1 MTILFVLFCL
11 LPTTLFAQTN
21 DNAFA
26 YVVRS
31 RALSPEQDNARIA
44 QFWTSERLKAA
55 KAVSIVLQNVGSRS
69 RLSNLTLATG
79 PQISFAGSFPST
91 NGTTSGTISSNGRQ
105 IYTTGRVFWSVGS
118 NIYSCSGAV
127 VASSSG
133 DLISTAG
140 HCVFDPTAKVW
151 YNNNNWI
158 FVPAYTAG
166 TAPLGVWAARQ
177 MFARNAWTN
186 YTDKNSDV
194 GFVALYTVNGQ
205 HIQSVVGSQG
215 IGFNYPRLA
224 YTYSLGYPI
233 NIYNGLYLQK
243 CAGFAWRSNWI
254 QDSYIGQ
261 GLRCAMEGGSSGGP
275 WLQKVAGASGIGYV
289 TSVNS
294 FTISNVPNVMN
305 GPYFGSNIASLYNSS
320 KAA

>member
-11 LPTTLFAQTN
+11 LPTTLFAELN

-31 RALSPEQDNARIA
+31 RALSPEQHNARIA
-44 QFWTSERLKAA
+44 QFWTPARLKGA
-55 KAVSIVLQNVGSRS
+55 KAVSIVLPNVGSRS
-69 RLSNLTLATG
+69 RPRNLNLTTG
-79 PQISFAGSFPST
+79 PQISFPGSLPST
-91 NGTTSGTISSNGRQ
+91 NGTSISSHDRQ
-105 IYTTGRVFWSVGS
+105 IYTTGRVFWTDELYQ
-118 NIYSCSGAV
+118 YSCSGAV

-140 HCVFDPTAKVW
+140 HCVYDPTAKVW

-166 TAPLGVWAARQ
+166 TAPLGIWSARQ

-186 YTDKNSDV
+186 YTDINSDV
-194 GFVALYTVNGQ
+194 GFVALYTLNGQ

-215 IGFNYPRLA
+215 IGFNYPRLT
-224 YTYSLGYPI
+224 YTYSFGYPV

-243 CAGFAWRSNWI
+243 CAGFARRSYWT

-261 GLRCAMEGGSSGGP
+261 GLRCGMGGGSSGGP
-275 WLQKVAGASGIGYV
+275 WLQKVTDASGIGYV

-294 FTISNVPNVMN
+294 FTISNVLNVIN
-305 GPYFGSNIASLYNSS
+305 GPYFGSDIASLYNSS